1 MPDPITEADLLAYV
15 DDQLDPARRIEVEEH
30 LAHDPQA
37 AARIMAD
44 LKDRDALRLLHAA
57 PLPRP
62 AEPLLVAAG
71 RLERALGWQEFGLKL
86 RRVAAVVALIGLG
99 WFAHGQV
106 GLGITDSEASP
117 KPPAFVEDALHSHE
131 TSLLRARM
139 VSQPEVEAYD
149 PAEILAET
157 GIRLPSLPEDW
168 QVRDA
173 QIFPS
178 RYGHSIEIAIDA
190 GDLGRVSL
198 FAAQAPAFDVIA
210 PMPARFDKAT
220 AVYWQTGELAY
231 ALTGTGSDKAL
242 ERAALRLSRKL
253 Q

>member
-1 MPDPITEADLLAYV
+1 
-15 DDQLDPARRIEVEEH
+15 
-30 LAHDPQA
+30 
-37 AARIMAD
+37 
-44 LKDRDALRLLHAA
+44 
-57 PLPRP
+57 
-62 AEPLLVAAG
+62 
-71 RLERALGWQEFGLKL
+71 
-86 RRVAAVVALIGLG
+86 
-99 WFAHGQV
+99 
-106 GLGITDSEASP
+106 
-117 KPPAFVEDALHSHE
+117 
-131 TSLLRARM
+131 M
-139 VSQPEVEAYD
+139 VSQPEVEDYD

-190 GDLGRVSL
+190 GELGRVSL

-220 AVYWQTGELAY
+220 AVYWQTGQLAY
-231 ALTGTGSDKAL
+231 ALTGNGSDKAL

>member
-1 MPDPITEADLLAYV
+1 MSDPVTEADLLAYV
-15 DDQLDPARRIEVEEH
+15 DDQLDVARRIEVEEH
-30 LAHDPQA
+30 LAHDPEA

-44 LKDRDALRLLHAA
+44 LKDRDALRLIHAA

-62 AEPLLVAAG
+62 PEITLAAAS
-71 RLERALGWQEFGLKL
+71 RLERGLAWQEFGLKL
-86 RRVAAVVALIGLG
+86 RRIAAVVALIGFG

-117 KPPAFVEDALHSHE
+117 KPPAFVEDALHSHV
-131 TSLLRARM
+131 TGLLRTRM

-157 GIRLPSLPEDW
+157 GIQLPSLPDDW

-173 QIFPS
+173 QVFPS
-178 RYGHSIEIAIDA
+178 RSGHSVELVIDA
-190 GDLGRVSL
+190 SELGQVSL
-198 FAAQAPAFDVIA
+198 FAAQVPAFDVTA
-210 PMPARFDKAT
+210 PTLARFDKAK
-220 AVYWQTGELAY
+220 AVYWQTGPLAY
-231 ALTGTGSDKAL
+231 ALTGNGSDNAL
-242 ERAALRLSRKL
+242 ERAATRLSRKL

>member
-1 MPDPITEADLLAYV
+1 MSDPITETDLLAYV
-15 DDQLDPARRIEVEEH
+15 DDQLDATRRIEVEEH
-30 LAHDPQA
+30 LAHDPEA
-37 AARIMAD
+37 AACVMAD
-44 LKDRDALRLLHAA
+44 LKNRDALRLLHAA

-62 AEPLLVAAG
+62 TETMLGAAI
-71 RLERALGWQEFGLKL
+71 RLERALAWQEIGLKL
-86 RRVAAVVALIGLG
+86 RRIAAVAAFVGLG

-106 GLGITDSEASP
+106 GLGVTNSEASP

-131 TSLLRARM
+131 TGLLRARM
-139 VSQPEVEAYD
+139 VSQPEIEAYD

-157 GIRLPSLPEDW
+157 GIKLPALPHDW

-173 QIFPS
+173 QVFPS

-198 FAAQAPAFDVIA
+198 FAAQAPGINMIA
-210 PMPARFDKAT
+210 PTLARFDAVK
-220 AVYWQTGELAY
+220 AVYWQSGSLAY
-231 ALTGTGSDKAL
+231 ALTGSAGDKAL
-242 ERAALRLSRKL
+242 ERAALRLSRKI